1 MPIEDGAVHR
11 ASLVVADEFQAA
23 TFNSLHGFY
32 RVAADCLSE
41 KNLTLYR
48 VSQIRSGKLFDH
60 YDELDHIFQV
70 GEKIASFY
78 LRDLVFIYG
87 LDSLISKDELKFL
100 QPIDVWVRKVAH
112 RLGIISA
119 ENCPEDRVRSQ
130 IIEACAQAGV
140 STLKFNQGAW
150 YLGKYAFDIVI
161 EHLDKISFE

>member
-87 LDSLISKDELKFL
+87 LDSLIIIAKTSSSSCSPLTYGFVRLPIGLESFLLRTVRRTGCARRSSRRALK
-100 QPIDVWVRKVAH
+100 PVYPH
-112 RLGIISA
+112 
-119 ENCPEDRVRSQ
+119 
-130 IIEACAQAGV
+130 
-140 STLKFNQGAW
+140 
-150 YLGKYAFDIVI
+150 
-161 EHLDKISFE
+161 